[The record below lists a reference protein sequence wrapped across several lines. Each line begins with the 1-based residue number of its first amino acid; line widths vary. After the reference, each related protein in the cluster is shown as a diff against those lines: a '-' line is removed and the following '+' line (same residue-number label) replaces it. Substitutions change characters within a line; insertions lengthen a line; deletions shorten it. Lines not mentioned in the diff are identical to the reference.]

1 MSDKLLKR
9 LAVFSLVFLL
19 IVLIAVLCI
28 VWTMPDNEQ
37 IDTDTEIC
45 LRNDHKNTKCGK
57 TTNILHDVFEKEIAS
72 AYAAAAEQEKF
83 QTENY
88 IKDAMK
94 YDVQLMNDYKNTLW
108 DMKPSAKLVGIREKP
123 EHEHGNA
130 AMTTLTCWR
139 HDKDLYYTTGFQ
151 RYGIR
156 FQNGRLIV
164 PVSGT
169 YYIYSFL
176 GLTERRLTDGGI
188 SVESNNTQEIK
199 HAMHRYNVL
208 DTADIEIAAN
218 VQSRKNVSRGYF
230 NYYASQIATLV
241 KLRAGD
247 EISVKLSDVTLLKHT
262 GNNYFGLHL
271 I

>member
-1 MSDKLLKR
+1 MSVKLLKR
-9 LAVFSLVFLL
+9 FAGANLLLLL

-28 VWTMPDNEQ
+28 VWTMPDNKQ
-37 IDTDTEIC
+37 IDKDTEIC
-45 LRNDHKNTKCGK
+45 LKYDNKNIKCGR
-57 TTNILHDVFEKEIAS
+57 TTDLLLEVFEKEISS
-72 AYAAAAEQEKF
+72 AYATAEEREKI

-88 IKDAMK
+88 IKDVLK
-94 YDVQLMNDYKNTLW
+94 HDVQLMNDYKNTLW

-123 EHEHGNA
+123 EHQHGNA
-130 AMTTLTCWR
+130 GMTTVTCWR

-151 RYGIR
+151 RYGVR

-176 GLTERRLTDGGI
+176 GLTERRLNGEGI
-188 SVESNNTQEIK
+188 PLESNNTQEIK
-199 HAMHRYNVL
+199 HAMHKFSVL
-208 DTADIEIAAN
+208 DTADTEIASN
-218 VQSRKNVSRGYF
+218 VQSRKNATRGHF

-247 EISVKLSDVTLLKHT
+247 EISVKLNDVTLLQHIE
-262 GNNYFGLHL
+262 NNYFGLHL